1 MKRSRL
7 SPSRLSMQLRLTL
20 WNALVLGFMLSI
32 LAISGWLTLRRVL
45 RERGDATIKQ
55 SAAAIAR
62 AVVAERRAARARGDT
77 ARVPGAAARDVL
89 SELRTGDLDIVI
101 VDDDERVVAANAVP
115 LNRRRPTPLAK
126 PVRPAEP
133 VDPELLG
140 IPPQVRELLR
150 IKPDSGVVAL
160 RTLLIGDL
168 TWRAALVRV
177 NQGPI
182 TTMPALVVGVLRSD
196 EEDLAVLARVRT
208 TLLLAIPFA
217 VILTLLA
224 GFTLARRS
232 LAPIN
237 EMAAAVERIS
247 AATLNERLTIS
258 NPHDEL
264 GRLGLVI
271 NDLLGRVDSAFRAMK
286 QFVADASH
294 ELRTPIAIVRGEADV
309 TLQLASRDEA
319 SYRETL
325 HIIRDESVRLSRIVD
340 DLFLLARTD
349 AERGLERR
357 EPVDLAEKLTAVL
370 RSVRSI
376 ADDRKITLQLNT
388 GAVQG
393 TPVLFS
399 AERPLIRRLILNLLD
414 NAFKHTPSGGTIT
427 ITIEPSA
434 TQAVF
439 TVCDT
444 GPGIPEALR
453 ERLFDRF
460 VRATP
465 DMTPS
470 APVQGATAAS
480 TDQMQRVV
488 PTASGAG
495 LGLAIAQAIAHAHG
509 GQITL
514 DASTTG
520 ACFRVTLP
528 RLAATT

>member
-1 MKRSRL
+1 
-7 SPSRLSMQLRLTL
+7 
-20 WNALVLGFMLSI
+20 
-32 LAISGWLTLRRVL
+32 
-45 RERGDATIKQ
+45 
-55 SAAAIAR
+55 
-62 AVVAERRAARARGDT
+62 
-77 ARVPGAAARDVL
+77 
-89 SELRTGDLDIVI
+89 
-101 VDDDERVVAANAVP
+101 
-115 LNRRRPTPLAK
+115 
-126 PVRPAEP
+126 
-133 VDPELLG
+133 
-140 IPPQVRELLR
+140 
-150 IKPDSGVVAL
+150 
-160 RTLLIGDL
+160 
-168 TWRAALVRV
+168 
-177 NQGPI
+177 
-182 TTMPALVVGVLRSD
+182 
-196 EEDLAVLARVRT
+196 
-208 TLLLAIPFA
+208 
-217 VILTLLA
+217 
-224 GFTLARRS
+224 
-232 LAPIN
+232 
-237 EMAAAVERIS
+237 
-247 AATLNERLTIS
+247 
-258 NPHDEL
+258 
-264 GRLGLVI
+264 
-271 NDLLGRVDSAFRAMK
+271 MK

-309 TLQLASRDEA
+309 TLQLAFRDEA

-376 ADDRKITLQLNT
+376 ADDRKITLQLHT

-495 LGLAIAQAIAHAHG
+495 LGLAIAQAIANAHG

-514 DASTTG
+514 VPSATG

-528 RLAATT
+528 RLAATI